1 MANTA
6 PSAFCPLLMRI
17 ALNRNRA
24 TRVAAWLA
32 VIFLAAL
39 SAAHAQESRHALII
53 GVSEYSDPNV
63 SALSGV
69 ASDIGTARS
78 IASSMGIPEANM
90 RVLRD
95 KDATKQNV
103 IAELQAL
110 SRRVPAGGRAF
121 IYFSGHGTRWHD
133 PTLNACAEGLMTY
146 DTKTVS
152 SDEIAQYTR
161 RISEVADKTI
171 VLFDACF
178 SGGVNQMDHVRTRS
192 LSGAQLVPKFLQP
205 KDSRSAACMQAVNL
219 RTRSLEVARLG
230 ALSENF
236 VQITSARR
244 DEVSFD
250 EPGKGG
256 LATQG
261 IYHCLR
267 DPAADADRSGG
278 TTLQEIEA
286 CTQRFIDAKLKP
298 FPELIPHH
306 VTISGA
312 RNIIPVALSKP
323 PAALTTPQ
331 PPAPAPVVEAL
342 PAPPSQPAPP
352 VPVLQPSPPPQT
364 VTQAPGAV
372 QSPPA
377 SVTTPVAQPPASPPA
392 APVLAPEPPLASIAT
407 LKDIAAQASP
417 QRKLEVQLNSAS
429 LKIKKDALSLQL
441 RSSHDGYVYLVLL
454 GSDQK
459 SFYLLYPNGL
469 DSNNRIKANT
479 WMTLPRPDW
488 QLIAQGPS
496 GTNQLLVLV
505 SDAPRQL
512 GTLTMS
518 APTAAEPFTYS
529 LTDWGGRQALI
540 GFFTGAGVGSAA
552 TQRSERFAARLVS
565 IKEVH

>member
-1 MANTA
+1 M
-6 PSAFCPLLMRI
+6 PYRLFLRRWLPVLWLLCGLLMGP
-17 ALNRNRA
+17 
-24 TRVAAWLA
+24 AW
-32 VIFLAAL
+32 
-39 SAAHAQESRHALII
+39 AQESRHALLI
-53 GVSEYSDPNV
+53 GVSEYADPNV

-69 ASDIGTARS
+69 ASDMRTARS
-78 IASSMGIPEANM
+78 IAESMGVPGANI
-90 RVLRD
+90 RVVRD

-110 SRRVPAGGRAF
+110 ARRVPAGGRAF

-133 PTLNACAEGLMTY
+133 PARNACAEGLMTY
-146 DTKTVS
+146 DSKTVS

-161 RISEVADKTI
+161 QISEMADKTI

-178 SGGVNQMDHVRTRS
+178 SGGVDQMDHVRTRS
-192 LSGAQLVPKFLQP
+192 LSGARLVPKFLQA
-205 KDSRSAACMQAVNL
+205 KDAKSEACMQAVNL

-261 IYHCLR
+261 IHHCLR
-267 DPAADADRSGG
+267 DPAADTDRSGG

-286 CTQRFIDAKLKP
+286 CTQRFIEAKLKP

-306 VTISGA
+306 VTVSGA
-312 RNIIPVALSKP
+312 RNIIPVALARP
-323 PAALTTPQ
+323 PAV
-331 PPAPAPVVEAL
+331 PPATSVPAA
-342 PAPPSQPAPP
+342 PATPA
-352 VPVLQPSPPPQT
+352 
-364 VTQAPGAV
+364 
-372 QSPPA
+372 
-377 SVTTPVAQPPASPPA
+377 PVAQPVPPAPPQVVVNTPPA
-392 APVLAPEPPLASIAT
+392 APTPPTAVATAPAVPSAPVAPAVAPPPPPVAPLPEPPLASLGT

-417 QRKLEVQLNSAS
+417 QRKLEVKLNKPS
-429 LKIKKDALSLQL
+429 LRIQKDALALQL
-441 RSSHDGYVYLVLL
+441 RSSHDGYVYLVML

-469 DSNNRIKANT
+469 DSNNRIKANA
-479 WMTLPRPDW
+479 WMSLPRPDW
-488 QLIAQGPS
+488 QLMAQGPA

-505 SDAPRQL
+505 SDTPRQL
-512 GTLTMS
+512 GSLTMS

-529 LTDWGGRQALI
+529 LTDWAGRQALI
-540 GFFTGAGVGSAA
+540 GLFTGAGVQSGNDGK
-552 TQRSERFAARLVS
+552 SERFAARLLSV
-565 IKEVH
+565 KEVN